1 MRRSPTLVLTMTNGD
16 AAQVTIQALTT
27 EALLW
32 ASFMAAL
39 GDPMK
44 KRFALVPMM
53 IVAVMCVLLLSAC
66 GGVSAEDAIRADLE
80 SYLGDQD
87 SAAEEFA
94 SGLEEAAGDD
104 LELLGITEDEFTE
117 AYLDGFSY
125 SIGDIAVDDDTAT
138 AKVTVTIKSMSD
150 IMKAFNSSFTDWA
163 SDVDSSMSEDDFY
176 KQGGKMLLEATRNA
190 EAKENT
196 YDFVY
201 TRNDDGEWE
210 MDEDSAADFV
220 NAAIA

>member
-1 MRRSPTLVLTMTNGD
+1 MANGD
-16 AAQVTIQALTT
+16 GAQVTIQALTT

-53 IVAVMCVLLLSAC
+53 MVAVVCVLLLSAC

-117 AYLDGFSY
+117 AYLDGFNY
-125 SIGDIAVDDDTAT
+125 SIGDITVDDDTAT

-150 IMKAFNSSFTDWA
+150 IMKAFNSSFADWA

-176 KQGGKMLLEATRNA
+176 KQGGKILLEATRNA
-190 EAKENT
+190 KAKENT